1 MSSMIRESAMPRAVS
16 VAAPDVRATFI
27 RKTYLH
33 LAAAIAAFVA
43 LEIWFFSTPAIVKPI
58 LEFVVGGQYRWLM
71 VLGAFLVAGW
81 LARSLAANVDSVP
94 LQYLGLALYV
104 VAEAVIFVPILFIAL
119 FYVQD
124 PTLLPTA
131 AALTCSLFIGL
142 TAVVF
147 ITRKDFSFLGGILTL
162 GGLVALGLIVAG
174 VLFGFTLGLLFSGF
188 MVALACGAILYDTSK
203 ILHSYPPDRHVA
215 ASLELF
221 ASVAIL
227 FWYVL
232 RILMH
237 FSRR

>member
-1 MSSMIRESAMPRAVS
+1 MSRSRIVQLL
-16 VAAPDVRATFI
+16 VAAA
-27 RKTYLH
+27 
-33 LAAAIAAFVA
+33 VA
-43 LEIWFFSTPAIVKPI
+43 
-58 LEFVVGGQYRWLM
+58 VVCG
-71 VLGAFLVAGW
+71 
-81 LARSLAANVDSVP
+81 
-94 LQYLGLALYV
+94 
-104 VAEAVIFVPILFIAL
+104 
-119 FYVQD
+119 
-124 PTLLPTA
+124 
-131 AALTCSLFIGL
+131 AALSSAHAQDNPLHDIQKKQREIFERVAP
-142 TAVVF
+142 AVVF

-215 ASLELF
+215 ASMELF

-237 FSRR
+237 FSWR